1 MMKLT
6 VFTPLG
12 TLLKCKINKINFE
25 TLNGYYTLLP
35 KHIDFASALETN
47 VVSYTDENGT
57 EKYMACHRGIIVK
70 KGDIVTITTQNA
82 VTGDTLNELTNVIER
97 EFKQND
103 EQRKEINSAMA
114 RLEIGII
121 RGFGQLNKGSL
132 DGGI

>member
-1 MMKLT
+1 MKLT

-12 TLLKCKINKINFE
+12 TVLKCKINKVNFE

-35 KHIDFASALETN
+35 KHVDFASAMEAN
-47 VVSYTDENGT
+47 IVSYTTETGA
-57 EKYMACHRGIIVK
+57 EKYVACHRGIVVK
-70 KGDIVTITTQNA
+70 KGDTVTITAQNA
-82 VTGDTLNELTNVIER
+82 VAGETLDELTNVIER

-114 RLEIGII
+114 RLELGII
-121 RGFGQLNKGSL
+121 RGFGQLNRGDF